1 MKGVVWRSREIETG
15 DDDQFVS
22 FEELEEKLK
31 VHNF

>member
-22 FEELEEKLK
+22 FEELQEQSK